1 MNKLLPTLALVLA
14 TGIAVPA
21 FASDS
26 LTASSSSS
34 DFDAAYTVQ
43 ALKDAGFNVIDVAQD
58 TNQRLRA
65 DVRLQDGSIVVQY
78 FDENSL
84 APIGKAAGN
93 TRVLSKLDVGVKAP
107 ATSLDS
113 LTYQGDGSS
122 FK

>member
-14 TGIAVPA
+14 TGFAVPA

-43 ALKDAGFNVIDVAQD
+43 ALKDKGFNVINVAED
-58 TNQRLRA
+58 FNDRLRA
-65 DVRLQDGSIVVQY
+65 DVRLDDGSVVVQY

-84 APIGKAAGN
+84 TPIRGTSSNA
-93 TRVLSKLDVGVKAP
+93 RVLSKLDTGVKSP